1 MKKITIQEIAKLSG
15 VSVSTVSRVINNS
28 PSVSAAKRQKIQ
40 AIIDEYN
47 YTPSVFARGM
57 VNKQTKNIGVILPD
71 ISNPYFISLV
81 TQIQKFA
88 LDYMF
93 STILFNTMLAE
104 PANKKN
110 KHPLTEEDYLKIILE
125 KQVDGLLI
133 LGGEIDKEV
142 ISTEYIDA
150 LNQLNKAI
158 PVVVIGSKIPELSCL
173 FIERNLKKGVTTLVS
188 HLTALG
194 HENIGFIG
202 GEAGVKITTY
212 RLESFKEAMASY
224 HHPVNDDWVVLS
236 DYYTADGYSAMT
248 ELLTNSAENL
258 PTALVAI
265 NDSVAIGA
273 IRAIND
279 ANLSC
284 PEDIAIV
291 SCDQFMNGDFQ
302 TPRLTSM
309 DQHNEYL
316 GKMALLQLISAI
328 NGQNE
333 PMIINHNPELI
344 IRESCGSKL

>member
-15 VSVSTVSRVINNS
+15 VSVSTVSRVLNNS
-28 PSVSAAKRQKIQ
+28 PSVSAAKRKKIQ
-40 AIIDEYN
+40 AIIDEHN

-71 ISNPYFISLV
+71 ISNPYFISLI

-104 PANKKN
+104 PNNKN
-110 KHPLTEEDYLKIILE
+110 NQHPLTEEDYLKIILE

-133 LGGEIDKEV
+133 LGGEIDKEIV
-142 ISTEYIDA
+142 PKEYITA
-150 LNQLNKAI
+150 LNQLNNEI

-194 HENIGFIG
+194 HKNIGFIG

-212 RLESFKEAMASY
+212 RLESFKEAMTSY
-224 HHPVNDDWVVLS
+224 QHPVNDDWVVLS
-236 DYYTADGYSAMT
+236 DYYTADGYAAMT
-248 ELLTNSAENL
+248 QLLENSATL

-265 NDSVAIGA
+265 NDNVAIGA

-279 ANLSC
+279 AKLSC

-291 SCDQFMNGDFQ
+291 SCDQFMNGDYQ

-316 GKMALLQLISAI
+316 GKMAILQLISAI
-328 NGQNE
+328 NGQVE

>member
-15 VSVSTVSRVINNS
+15 VSVSTVSRVLNNS

-40 AIIDEYN
+40 AIIDEHN

-71 ISNPYFISLV
+71 ISNPYFISLI

-104 PANKKN
+104 PNNKN
-110 KHPLTEEDYLKIILE
+110 NQHPLTEEDYLKIILE

-133 LGGEIDKEV
+133 LGGEIDKEIV
-142 ISTEYIDA
+142 SKEYITA

-158 PVVVIGSKIPELSCL
+158 PVVVIGSKIPELNCL
-173 FIERNLKKGVTTLVS
+173 FIERNFKKGVTTLVS

-194 HENIGFIG
+194 HKNIGFIG

-224 HHPVNDDWVVLS
+224 QHPINDDWVVLS
-236 DYYTADGYSAMT
+236 DYYTADGYAAMT
-248 ELLTNSAENL
+248 QLLENSATL
-258 PTALVAI
+258 PSALVAI
-265 NDSVAIGA
+265 NDNVAIGA

-279 ANLSC
+279 AKLSC

-291 SCDQFMNGDFQ
+291 SCDQFMNGDYQ

-316 GKMALLQLISAI
+316 GKMAILQLISAI
-328 NGQNE
+328 NGQVE

>member
-15 VSVSTVSRVINNS
+15 VSVSTVSRVLNNS

-40 AIIDEYN
+40 AIIDEHN

-71 ISNPYFISLV
+71 ISNPYFISLI

-104 PANKKN
+104 PNNKN
-110 KHPLTEEDYLKIILE
+110 NQHPLTEEDYLKIILE

-133 LGGEIDKEV
+133 LGGEIDKEIV
-142 ISTEYIDA
+142 SKEYITA

-158 PVVVIGSKIPELSCL
+158 PVVVIGSKIPELNCL
-173 FIERNLKKGVTTLVS
+173 FIERNFKKGVTTLVS

-194 HENIGFIG
+194 HKNIGFIG

-224 HHPVNDDWVVLS
+224 QHPINDDWVVLS
-236 DYYTADGYSAMT
+236 DYYTADGYAAMT
-248 ELLTNSAENL
+248 QLLENSATL
-258 PTALVAI
+258 PSALVAI
-265 NDSVAIGA
+265 NDNVAIGA

-291 SCDQFMNGDFQ
+291 SCDQFMNGDYQ

-316 GKMALLQLISAI
+316 GKMAILQLISAI
-328 NGQNE
+328 NGQVE

>member
-1 MKKITIQEIAKLSG
+1 
-15 VSVSTVSRVINNS
+15 
-28 PSVSAAKRQKIQ
+28 
-40 AIIDEYN
+40 
-47 YTPSVFARGM
+47 
-57 VNKQTKNIGVILPD
+57 
-71 ISNPYFISLV
+71 
-81 TQIQKFA
+81 
-88 LDYMF
+88 MF

-104 PANKKN
+104 PDNKN
-110 KHPLTEEDYLKIILE
+110 NQHPLTEEDYLKIILE

-133 LGGEIDKEV
+133 LGGEIDKEIV
-142 ISTEYIDA
+142 PKEYITA
-150 LNQLNKAI
+150 LNQLNNAI
-158 PVVVIGSKIPELSCL
+158 PVVVIGSKIPELNCL

-194 HENIGFIG
+194 HKNIGFIG

-212 RLESFKEAMASY
+212 RLESFKEAMTSY
-224 HHPVNDDWVVLS
+224 QHPVNDDWVVLS
-236 DYYTADGYSAMT
+236 DYYTADGYAAMT
-248 ELLTNSAENL
+248 HLLENSTTL

-265 NDSVAIGA
+265 NDNVAIGA

-279 ANLSC
+279 AKLSC

-291 SCDQFMNGDFQ
+291 SCDQFMNGDYQ

-316 GKMALLQLISAI
+316 GKMAILQLISAI
-328 NGQNE
+328 NGQVE

>member
-28 PSVSAAKRQKIQ
+28 PSVSAAKRKKIQ
-40 AIIDEYN
+40 AIIDEHN

-71 ISNPYFISLV
+71 ISNPYFISLI

-104 PANKKN
+104 PNNKNN

-142 ISTEYIDA
+142 VSKDYINA
-150 LNQLNKAI
+150 LNQLNREI
-158 PVVVIGSKIPELSCL
+158 PVVVIGSKIPELNCL
-173 FIERNLKKGVTTLVS
+173 FIERNLKKGITTLVS
-188 HLTALG
+188 HLTALD
-194 HENIGFIG
+194 HKNIGFIG
-202 GEAGVKITTY
+202 GEAGVKITSY
-212 RLESFKEAMASY
+212 RLESFKAAMASY
-224 HHPVNDDWVVLS
+224 NHPVNEDWIVLS
-236 DYYTADGYSAMT
+236 DYYTADGYAAMIK
-248 ELLTNSAENL
+248 LLENNTTL

-265 NDSVAIGA
+265 NDNVAIGA

-279 ANLSC
+279 AKLSC

-291 SCDQFMNGDFQ
+291 SCDQFMNGDYQ

-328 NGQNE
+328 NGQVE

>member
-15 VSVSTVSRVINNS
+15 VSVSTVSRVLNNS
-28 PSVSAAKRQKIQ
+28 PSVSAAKRKKIQ
-40 AIIDEYN
+40 AIIDEHN

-71 ISNPYFISLV
+71 ISNPYFISLI

-104 PANKKN
+104 PDNKN
-110 KHPLTEEDYLKIILE
+110 NQHPLTEEDYLKIILE

-133 LGGEIDKEV
+133 LGGEIDKEIV
-142 ISTEYIDA
+142 PKEYITA
-150 LNQLNKAI
+150 LNQLNNAI
-158 PVVVIGSKIPELSCL
+158 PVVVIGSKIPELNCL
-173 FIERNLKKGVTTLVS
+173 FIERNSKKGVTTLVS

-194 HENIGFIG
+194 HKNIGFIG

-212 RLESFKEAMASY
+212 RLESFKEAMTSY
-224 HHPVNDDWVVLS
+224 QHPVNDDWVVLS
-236 DYYTADGYSAMT
+236 DYYTADGYAAMT
-248 ELLTNSAENL
+248 HLLENSTTL

-265 NDSVAIGA
+265 NDNVAIGA

-279 ANLSC
+279 AKLSC

-291 SCDQFMNGDFQ
+291 SCDQFMNGDYQ

-316 GKMALLQLISAI
+316 GKMAILQLISAI
-328 NGQNE
+328 NGQVE

>member
-15 VSVSTVSRVINNS
+15 VSVSTVSRVLNNS
-28 PSVSAAKRQKIQ
+28 PSVSAAKRKKIQ
-40 AIIDEYN
+40 AVIDEHN

-71 ISNPYFISLV
+71 ISNPYFISLI

-104 PANKKN
+104 PNNKN
-110 KHPLTEEDYLKIILE
+110 NQHPLTEEDYLKIILE

-133 LGGEIDKEV
+133 LGGEIDKEIV
-142 ISTEYIDA
+142 SKEYITA

-158 PVVVIGSKIPELSCL
+158 PVVVIGSKISELNCL

-194 HENIGFIG
+194 HKNIGFIG

-224 HHPVNDDWVVLS
+224 QHPINDDWVVLS
-236 DYYTADGYSAMT
+236 DYYTADGYAAMT
-248 ELLTNSAENL
+248 QLLENSATL
-258 PTALVAI
+258 PSALVAI
-265 NDSVAIGA
+265 NDNVAIGA

-279 ANLSC
+279 AKLSC

-291 SCDQFMNGDFQ
+291 SCDQFMNGDYQ

-316 GKMALLQLISAI
+316 GKMAILQLISAI
-328 NGQNE
+328 NGQVE

>member
-1 MKKITIQEIAKLSG
+1 MKKITIQEIAQLSG

-28 PSVSAAKRQKIQ
+28 PSVSAAKRKKIQ
-40 AIIDEYN
+40 AIIDEHH

-71 ISNPYFISLV
+71 ISNPYFISLI

-104 PANKKN
+104 PNNKNN

-133 LGGEIDKEV
+133 LGGEIDKEIV
-142 ISTEYIDA
+142 SQDYINA
-150 LNQLNKAI
+150 LNQLNKEI
-158 PVVVIGSKIPELSCL
+158 PVVIIGSKIPELDCL
-173 FIERNLKKGVTTLVS
+173 FIERNFKKGVTTLVS

-212 RLESFKEAMASY
+212 RLESFKEAMNSY
-224 HHPVNDDWVVLS
+224 QHPVNDDWVVLS
-236 DYYTADGYSAMT
+236 DYYTADGYAAMT
-248 ELLTNSAENL
+248 DLLENNTTL

-265 NDSVAIGA
+265 NDNVAIGA

-279 ANLSC
+279 AKLSC
-284 PEDIAIV
+284 PENIALV
-291 SCDQFMNGDFQ
+291 SCDQFMNGDYQ

-328 NGQNE
+328 NGQVE

>member
-40 AIIDEYN
+40 AVIDEHN

-71 ISNPYFISLV
+71 ISNPYFISLI

-104 PANKKN
+104 PNNKNN
-110 KHPLTEEDYLKIILE
+110 KHSLTEEDYLKIILE

-142 ISTEYIDA
+142 VPADYISA

-158 PVVVIGSKIPELSCL
+158 PVVVIGSKIPELNCL
-173 FIERNLKKGVTTLVS
+173 FIERNFKKGVTTLVS

-194 HENIGFIG
+194 HQNIGFIG
-202 GEAGVKITTY
+202 GEAGVKITSY

-224 HHPVNDDWVVLS
+224 QHPLNDDWIVLS
-236 DYYTADGYSAMT
+236 DYYTADGYAAMT
-248 ELLTNSAENL
+248 QLLENNATL

-265 NDSVAIGA
+265 NDNVAIGA

-279 ANLSC
+279 AKLSC
-284 PEDIAIV
+284 PKDIAIV
-291 SCDQFMNGDFQ
+291 SCDQFMNGDYQ

-316 GKMALLQLISAI
+316 GKMAILQLISAI
-328 NGQNE
+328 NGQVE

>member
-28 PSVSAAKRQKIQ
+28 PSVSAAKRKKIQ
-40 AIIDEYN
+40 AIIDEHN

-71 ISNPYFISLV
+71 ISNPYFISLI

-104 PANKKN
+104 PNNKN
-110 KHPLTEEDYLKIILE
+110 NNHPLTEEDYLKIILE

-142 ISTEYIDA
+142 VSKDYINA
-150 LNQLNKAI
+150 LNQLNREI
-158 PVVVIGSKIPELSCL
+158 PVVVIGSKIPELNCL
-173 FIERNLKKGVTTLVS
+173 FIERNFKKGITTLVS
-188 HLTALG
+188 HLTALD
-194 HENIGFIG
+194 HKNIGFIG
-202 GEAGVKITTY
+202 GEAGVKITSY
-212 RLESFKEAMASY
+212 RLESFKAAMASY
-224 HHPVNDDWVVLS
+224 NHPVNEDWIVLS
-236 DYYTADGYSAMT
+236 DYYTADGYAAMT
-248 ELLTNSAENL
+248 KLLENNTTL

-265 NDSVAIGA
+265 NDNVAIGA

-279 ANLSC
+279 AKLSC

-291 SCDQFMNGDFQ
+291 SCDQFMNGDYQ

-328 NGQNE
+328 NGQVE

>member
-15 VSVSTVSRVINNS
+15 VSVSTVSRVLNNS

-40 AIIDEYN
+40 AIIDEHN

-71 ISNPYFISLV
+71 ISNPYFISLI

-104 PANKKN
+104 PNNKN
-110 KHPLTEEDYLKIILE
+110 NQHPLTEEDYLKIILE

-133 LGGEIDKEV
+133 LGGEIDKEIV
-142 ISTEYIDA
+142 SKEYITA

-158 PVVVIGSKIPELSCL
+158 PVVVIGSKTPELNCL

-194 HENIGFIG
+194 HKNIGFIG

-224 HHPVNDDWVVLS
+224 QHPINDDWVVLS
-236 DYYTADGYSAMT
+236 DYYTADGYAAMT
-248 ELLTNSAENL
+248 QLLENSATL
-258 PTALVAI
+258 PSALVAI
-265 NDSVAIGA
+265 NDNVAIGA

-291 SCDQFMNGDFQ
+291 SCDQFMNGDYQ

-316 GKMALLQLISAI
+316 GKMAILQLISAI
-328 NGQNE
+328 NGQVE

>member
-15 VSVSTVSRVINNS
+15 VSVSTVSRVLNNS
-28 PSVSAAKRQKIQ
+28 PSVSAAKRKKIQ
-40 AIIDEYN
+40 AIIDEHN

-71 ISNPYFISLV
+71 ISNPYFISLI

-104 PANKKN
+104 PNNKN
-110 KHPLTEEDYLKIILE
+110 NQHPLTEEDYLKIILE

-133 LGGEIDKEV
+133 LGGEIDKEIV
-142 ISTEYIDA
+142 PKEYITA
-150 LNQLNKAI
+150 LNQLNNEI
-158 PVVVIGSKIPELSCL
+158 PVVVIGSKILELNCL

-194 HENIGFIG
+194 HKNIGFIG
-202 GEAGVKITTY
+202 GESGVKITTY
-212 RLESFKEAMASY
+212 RLESFKEAMTSY
-224 HHPVNDDWVVLS
+224 QHPVNDDWVVLS
-236 DYYTADGYSAMT
+236 DYYTADGYAAMT
-248 ELLTNSAENL
+248 QLLENSATL

-265 NDSVAIGA
+265 NDNVAIGA

-279 ANLSC
+279 AKLSC

-291 SCDQFMNGDFQ
+291 SCDQFMNGDYQ

-316 GKMALLQLISAI
+316 GKMAILQLISAI
-328 NGQNE
+328 NGQVE

>member
-40 AIIDEYN
+40 AVIDEHN

-71 ISNPYFISLV
+71 ISNPYFISLI

-104 PANKKN
+104 PNNKNN
-110 KHPLTEEDYLKIILE
+110 KHSLTEEDYLKIILE

-142 ISTEYIDA
+142 VPADYISA

-158 PVVVIGSKIPELSCL
+158 PVVVIGSKIPELNCL
-173 FIERNLKKGVTTLVS
+173 FIERNFKKGVTTLVS

-194 HENIGFIG
+194 HQNIGFIG
-202 GEAGVKITTY
+202 GEAGVKITSY

-224 HHPVNDDWVVLS
+224 QHPLNDDWIVLS
-236 DYYTADGYSAMT
+236 DYYTADGYAAMT
-248 ELLTNSAENL
+248 QLLENNATL

-265 NDSVAIGA
+265 NDNVAIGA

-284 PEDIAIV
+284 PKDIAIV
-291 SCDQFMNGDFQ
+291 SCDQFMNGDYQ

-316 GKMALLQLISAI
+316 GKMAILQLISAI
-328 NGQNE
+328 NGQVE

>member
-15 VSVSTVSRVINNS
+15 VSVSTVSRVLNNS
-28 PSVSAAKRQKIQ
+28 PSVSAAKRKKIQ
-40 AIIDEYN
+40 AIIDEHN

-71 ISNPYFISLV
+71 ISNPYFISLI

-104 PANKKN
+104 PDNKN
-110 KHPLTEEDYLKIILE
+110 NQHPLTEEDYLKIILE

-133 LGGEIDKEV
+133 LGGEIDKEIV
-142 ISTEYIDA
+142 PKEYITA
-150 LNQLNKAI
+150 LNQLNNAI
-158 PVVVIGSKIPELSCL
+158 PVVVIGSKIPEFNCL

-194 HENIGFIG
+194 HKNIGFIG

-212 RLESFKEAMASY
+212 RLESFKEAMTSY
-224 HHPVNDDWVVLS
+224 QHPVNDDWVVLS
-236 DYYTADGYSAMT
+236 DYYTADGYAAMT
-248 ELLTNSAENL
+248 HLLENSTTL

-265 NDSVAIGA
+265 NDNVAIGA

-279 ANLSC
+279 AKLSC

-291 SCDQFMNGDFQ
+291 SCDQFMNGDYQ

-316 GKMALLQLISAI
+316 GKMAILQLISAI
-328 NGQNE
+328 NGQVE

>member
-15 VSVSTVSRVINNS
+15 VSVSTVSRVLNNS

-40 AIIDEYN
+40 AIIDEHN

-71 ISNPYFISLV
+71 ISNPYFISLI

-104 PANKKN
+104 PNNKN
-110 KHPLTEEDYLKIILE
+110 NQHPLTEEDYLKIILE

-133 LGGEIDKEV
+133 LGGEIDKEIV
-142 ISTEYIDA
+142 SKEYITA

-158 PVVVIGSKIPELSCL
+158 PVVVIGSKIPELNCL
-173 FIERNLKKGVTTLVS
+173 FIERNFKKGVTTLVS

-194 HENIGFIG
+194 HKNIGFIG
-202 GEAGVKITTY
+202 GESGVKITTY

-224 HHPVNDDWVVLS
+224 QHPINDDWVVLS
-236 DYYTADGYSAMT
+236 DYYTADGYAAMT
-248 ELLTNSAENL
+248 QLLENSATL
-258 PTALVAI
+258 PSALVAI
-265 NDSVAIGA
+265 NDNVAIGA

-291 SCDQFMNGDFQ
+291 SCDQFMNGDYQ

-316 GKMALLQLISAI
+316 GKMAILQLISAI
-328 NGQNE
+328 NGQVE

>member
-15 VSVSTVSRVINNS
+15 VSVSTVSRVLNNS

-40 AIIDEYN
+40 AIIDEHN

-71 ISNPYFISLV
+71 ISNPYFISLI

-104 PANKKN
+104 PNNKN
-110 KHPLTEEDYLKIILE
+110 NQHPLTEEDYLKIILE

-133 LGGEIDKEV
+133 LGGEIDKEIV
-142 ISTEYIDA
+142 SKEYITA

-158 PVVVIGSKIPELSCL
+158 PVVVIGSKIPEFNCL

-194 HENIGFIG
+194 HKNIGFIG

-224 HHPVNDDWVVLS
+224 QHPINDDWVVLS
-236 DYYTADGYSAMT
+236 DYYTADGYAAMT
-248 ELLTNSAENL
+248 QLLENSATL
-258 PTALVAI
+258 PSALVAI
-265 NDSVAIGA
+265 NDNVAIGA

-291 SCDQFMNGDFQ
+291 SCDQFMNGDYQ

-316 GKMALLQLISAI
+316 GKMAILQLISAI
-328 NGQNE
+328 NGQVE

>member
-15 VSVSTVSRVINNS
+15 VSVSTVSRVLNNS

-40 AIIDEYN
+40 AIIDEHN

-71 ISNPYFISLV
+71 ISNPYFISLI

-104 PANKKN
+104 PNNKN
-110 KHPLTEEDYLKIILE
+110 NQHPLTEEDYLKIILE

-133 LGGEIDKEV
+133 LGGEIDKELV
-142 ISTEYIDA
+142 SKEYITA

-158 PVVVIGSKIPELSCL
+158 PVVVIGSKIPELNCL
-173 FIERNLKKGVTTLVS
+173 FIERNFKKGVTTLVS

-194 HENIGFIG
+194 HKNIGFIG

-224 HHPVNDDWVVLS
+224 QHPINDDWVVLS
-236 DYYTADGYSAMT
+236 DYYTADGYAAMT
-248 ELLTNSAENL
+248 QLLENSATL
-258 PTALVAI
+258 PSALVAI
-265 NDSVAIGA
+265 NDNVAIGA

-291 SCDQFMNGDFQ
+291 SCDQFMNGDYQ

-316 GKMALLQLISAI
+316 GKMAILQLISAI
-328 NGQNE
+328 NGQVE

>member
-15 VSVSTVSRVINNS
+15 VSVSTVSRVLNNS
-28 PSVSAAKRQKIQ
+28 PSVSAAKRKKIQ
-40 AIIDEYN
+40 AIIDEHN

-71 ISNPYFISLV
+71 ISNPYFISLI

-104 PANKKN
+104 PNNKN
-110 KHPLTEEDYLKIILE
+110 NQHPLTEEDYLKIILE

-133 LGGEIDKEV
+133 LGGEIDKEIV
-142 ISTEYIDA
+142 PKEYITA
-150 LNQLNKAI
+150 LNQLNNEI
-158 PVVVIGSKIPELSCL
+158 PVVVIGSKIPELNCL
-173 FIERNLKKGVTTLVS
+173 LIERNLKKGVTTLVS

-194 HENIGFIG
+194 HKNIGFIG

-212 RLESFKEAMASY
+212 RLESFKEAMTSY
-224 HHPVNDDWVVLS
+224 QHPVNDDWVVLS
-236 DYYTADGYSAMT
+236 DYYTADGYAAMT
-248 ELLTNSAENL
+248 QLLENSATL

-265 NDSVAIGA
+265 NDNVAIGA

-279 ANLSC
+279 AKLSC

-291 SCDQFMNGDFQ
+291 SCDQFMNGDYQ

-316 GKMALLQLISAI
+316 GKMAILQLISAI
-328 NGQNE
+328 NGQVE

>member
-15 VSVSTVSRVINNS
+15 VSVSTVSRVLNNS
-28 PSVSAAKRQKIQ
+28 PSVSAAKRKKIQ
-40 AIIDEYN
+40 AIIDEHN

-71 ISNPYFISLV
+71 ISNPYFISLI

-104 PANKKN
+104 PNNKN
-110 KHPLTEEDYLKIILE
+110 NQHPLTEEDYLKIILE

-133 LGGEIDKEV
+133 LGGEIDKEIV
-142 ISTEYIDA
+142 PKEYITA
-150 LNQLNKAI
+150 LNQLNNEI
-158 PVVVIGSKIPELSCL
+158 PVVVIGSKIPELNCL
-173 FIERNLKKGVTTLVS
+173 FIKRNLKKGVTTLVS

-194 HENIGFIG
+194 HKNIGFIG

-212 RLESFKEAMASY
+212 RLESFKEAMTSY
-224 HHPVNDDWVVLS
+224 QHPVNDDWVVLS
-236 DYYTADGYSAMT
+236 DYYTADGYAAMT
-248 ELLTNSAENL
+248 QLLENSATL

-265 NDSVAIGA
+265 NDNVAIGA

-279 ANLSC
+279 AKLSC

-291 SCDQFMNGDFQ
+291 SCDQFMNGDYQ

-316 GKMALLQLISAI
+316 GKMAILQLISAI
-328 NGQNE
+328 NGQVE

>member
-15 VSVSTVSRVINNS
+15 VSVSTVSRVLNNS
-28 PSVSAAKRQKIQ
+28 PSVSVAKRQKIQ
-40 AIIDEYN
+40 AIIDEHN

-71 ISNPYFISLV
+71 ISNPYFISLI

-104 PANKKN
+104 PNNKN
-110 KHPLTEEDYLKIILE
+110 NQHPLTEEDYLKIILE

-133 LGGEIDKEV
+133 LGGEIDKEIV
-142 ISTEYIDA
+142 SKEYITA

-158 PVVVIGSKIPELSCL
+158 PVVVIGSKILELNCL

-194 HENIGFIG
+194 HKNIGFIG

-224 HHPVNDDWVVLS
+224 QHPINDDWVVLS
-236 DYYTADGYSAMT
+236 DYYTADGYAAMT
-248 ELLTNSAENL
+248 QLLENSATL
-258 PTALVAI
+258 PSALVAI
-265 NDSVAIGA
+265 NDNVAIGA

-291 SCDQFMNGDFQ
+291 SCDQFMNGDYQ

-316 GKMALLQLISAI
+316 GKMAILQLISAI
-328 NGQNE
+328 NGQVE

>member
-15 VSVSTVSRVINNS
+15 VSVSTVSRVLNNS

-40 AIIDEYN
+40 AIIDEHN

-71 ISNPYFISLV
+71 ISNPYFISLI

-104 PANKKN
+104 PNNKN
-110 KHPLTEEDYLKIILE
+110 NQHPLTEEDYLKIILE

-133 LGGEIDKEV
+133 LGGEIDKEIV
-142 ISTEYIDA
+142 SKEYITA

-158 PVVVIGSKIPELSCL
+158 PVVVIGSKIPELNCL
-173 FIERNLKKGVTTLVS
+173 FIERNFKKGVTTLVS

-194 HENIGFIG
+194 HKNIGFIG

-224 HHPVNDDWVVLS
+224 QHPINDDWVVLS
-236 DYYTADGYSAMT
+236 DYYTADGYAAMT
-248 ELLTNSAENL
+248 QLLENSATL
-258 PTALVAI
+258 PSALVAI
-265 NDSVAIGA
+265 NDNVAIGA

-284 PEDIAIV
+284 PEDFAIV
-291 SCDQFMNGDFQ
+291 SCDQFMNGDYQ

-316 GKMALLQLISAI
+316 GKMAILQLISAI
-328 NGQNE
+328 NGQVE

>member
-15 VSVSTVSRVINNS
+15 VSVSTVSRVLNNS
-28 PSVSAAKRQKIQ
+28 PSVSAAKRKKIQ
-40 AIIDEYN
+40 AIIDEHN

-71 ISNPYFISLV
+71 ISNPYFISLI

-104 PANKKN
+104 PDNKN
-110 KHPLTEEDYLKIILE
+110 NQHPLTEEDYLKIILE

-133 LGGEIDKEV
+133 LGGEIDKEIV
-142 ISTEYIDA
+142 PKEYITA
-150 LNQLNKAI
+150 LNQLNNAI
-158 PVVVIGSKIPELSCL
+158 PVVVIGSKFPELNCL

-194 HENIGFIG
+194 HKNIGFIG

-212 RLESFKEAMASY
+212 RLESFKEAMTSY
-224 HHPVNDDWVVLS
+224 QHPVNDDWVVLS
-236 DYYTADGYSAMT
+236 DYYTADGYAAMT
-248 ELLTNSAENL
+248 HLLENSTTL

-265 NDSVAIGA
+265 NDNVAIGA

-279 ANLSC
+279 AKLSC

-291 SCDQFMNGDFQ
+291 SCDQFMNGDYQ

-316 GKMALLQLISAI
+316 GKMAILQLISAI
-328 NGQNE
+328 NGQVE